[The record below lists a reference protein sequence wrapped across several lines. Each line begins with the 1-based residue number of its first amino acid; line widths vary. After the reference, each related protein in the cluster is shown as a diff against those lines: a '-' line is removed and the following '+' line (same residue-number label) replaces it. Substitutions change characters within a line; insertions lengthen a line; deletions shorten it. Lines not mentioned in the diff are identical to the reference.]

1 MLWKDVCLAHICT
14 YNIQWDGAVEFNT
27 VSNMQIATHEKI
39 GGAFFPSF
47 LPCSPWSFPL
57 ISILHTFFSFP
68 CKSHSDFGKNPL
80 LVPLYSTFFILY
92 PFTSLSK
99 SGEIPSFDPSVFI
112 CLSLVTSIPPF
123 FQSLLLCP
131 EFTCFLF
138 FLHLICNEWAHSR
151 ADQVVRKI
159 NRKQEGNT
167 LMISTAIG

>member
-1 MLWKDVCLAHICT
+1 MLWKDVCRACLCT
-14 YNIQWDGAVEFNT
+14 YTIQWDGAVEFNT

-47 LPCSPWSFPL
+47 LPRSPWSFPL

-80 LVPLYSTFFILY
+80 LVPLYSTIFILY

-123 FQSLLLCP
+123 FSLFLCVLNSLV
-131 EFTCFLF
+131 FFFFYILF
-138 FLHLICNEWAHSR
+138 AMNEHILEPIRLWG
-151 ADQVVRKI
+151 K
-159 NRKQEGNT
+159 
-167 LMISTAIG
+167 